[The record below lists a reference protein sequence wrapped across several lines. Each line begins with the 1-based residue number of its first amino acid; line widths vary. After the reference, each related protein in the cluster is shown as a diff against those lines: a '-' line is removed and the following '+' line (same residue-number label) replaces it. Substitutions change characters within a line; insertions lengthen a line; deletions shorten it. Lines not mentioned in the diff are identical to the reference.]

1 MKRSPSRRRGFW
13 LAFQLGDLERYGV
26 LALAACIVLGLA
38 YLIQTVNG
46 TKPHFERVGFKGD
59 PDNPELAGLATAA
72 AASIESDAHGAARND
87 SPTSGIPTSGL
98 PTSVAPG
105 GEARRAD
112 APGGGEITVNAPTAP
127 KLRRVGPRRADFDFF
142 EPPVRVAGKPAPIAP
157 PPPGATEEAR
167 TVVVQKGE
175 TLQKIAAREL
185 GDASRWRVL
194 VEWNPGLDPKRLKR
208 GQELRLPPPARAA
221 PVRAAA
227 AVRLHEVAPEDT
239 LQSLAARYYGDRARW
254 VDLLDANRDQL
265 KGPGDLKV
273 GSKIRIP

>member
-26 LALAACIVLGLA
+26 LALAACVVLGLA

-46 TKPHFERVGFKGD
+46 ARPRIERVGFGSD
-59 PDNPELAGLATAA
+59 REIPELAGLATASA
-72 AASIESDAHGAARND
+72 SSIESDPKAARAEAA
-87 SPTSGIPTSGL
+87 
-98 PTSVAPG
+98 APDLRG

-112 APGGGEITVNAPTAP
+112 APGGGEITVIPPSATRP
-127 KLRRVGPRRADFDFF
+127 RRVGPRRADFDFF

-167 TVVVQKGE
+167 VVTVQKGD

-194 VEWNPGLDPKRLKR
+194 AEWNPGLDPKRLKR

-221 PVRAAA
+221 PVRPATS
-227 AVRLHEVAPEDT
+227 RLHEVAPDDT
-239 LQSLAARYYGDRARW
+239 LQSIALRYYGDRARW

-265 KGPGDLKV
+265 RGPGDLKV

>member
-1 MKRSPSRRRGFW
+1 MKRSTSRKRGLW

-26 LALAACIVLGLA
+26 LALAACIALGLA

-46 TKPHFERVGFKGD
+46 AKPRIERVGFSGD
-59 PDNPELAGLATAA
+59 REIPDLNGVAIAS
-72 AASIESDAHGAARND
+72 AASIESDPKAA
-87 SPTSGIPTSGL
+87 
-98 PTSVAPG
+98 APELQG

-112 APGGGEITVNAPTAP
+112 APGGGEIAVVPSVP
-127 KLRRVGPRRADFDFF
+127 SRPRRVGPRRPDFDFY

-157 PPPGATEEAR
+157 PPPGASATAR
-167 TVVVQKGE
+167 TYTVQKGD
-175 TLQKIAAREL
+175 TLQRIAAREL
-185 GDASRWRVL
+185 GDAARWRVL
-194 VEWNPGLDPKRLKR
+194 TEWNPGLDPKRLKR

-221 PVRAAA
+221 PVREPATL
-227 AVRLHEVAPEDT
+227 RLHEVAPEDT

-265 KGPGDLKV
+265 RGPGDLKV

>member
-1 MKRSPSRRRGFW
+1 
-13 LAFQLGDLERYGV
+13 V

-38 YLIQTVNG
+38 YLLQTVNG
-46 TKPHFERVGFKGD
+46 AKPHFERVGFKGD
-59 PDNPELAGLATAA
+59 PENPELAGIAA
-72 AASIESDAHGAARND
+72 AAAAESDARGAAR
-87 SPTSGIPTSGL
+87 SEL
-98 PTSVAPG
+98 PAPN
-105 GEARRAD
+105 GETRRAD
-112 APGGGEITVNAPTAP
+112 APGGGEITVNAPTAQKP
-127 KLRRVGPRRADFDFF
+127 RRVGSRRADFDFF

-157 PPPGATEEAR
+157 PPPGASEEAR
-167 TVVVQKGE
+167 TIVVQKGD

-185 GDASRWRVL
+185 GDAARWRVL
-194 VEWNPGLDPKRLKR
+194 TEWNPGLDPKRLKR

-221 PVRAAA
+221 PVRSAAA
-227 AVRLHEVAPEDT
+227 ARLHEVAPEDT